1 MVNPKRVSAVTTAYR
16 TKTLTD
22 VQAPS
27 LSNTERDRLTVEL
40 LIDAASGDDIS
51 RRAAR
56 DQAVE
61 LNLPLAR
68 YLAGTYQGR
77 GIALEDLQ
85 QVASLGLLKAVR
97 GFSAE
102 RATSFAAYAIPTI
115 RGELRKHFRDAGW
128 TVRPPR
134 RIQELQARIRTTEAE
149 LVQRL
154 QRSPSVQELAEEL
167 EIEIDAV
174 LEATSVDSCFTP
186 YSLDAPVPVENG
198 SSSSVQ
204 AELGTWDPEFASAEA
219 RLVLAPAIRRLRTRD
234 RTVLQLR
241 FVEGLTQQEIGDRVG
256 VSQMQVS
263 RILNR
268 VLAELRDSILG
279 RAA

>member
-1 MVNPKRVSAVTTAYR
+1 VTTEYR

-22 VQAPS
+22 VQVKG
-27 LSNTERDRLTVEL
+27 LSNSERDRLTVEL
-40 LIDAASGDDIS
+40 LVEAGSGDDFG

-56 DQAVE
+56 DRAVE
-61 LNLPLAR
+61 LNLGLAR
-68 YLAGTYQGR
+68 YLASRYQGR

-85 QVASLGLLKAVR
+85 QVASMGLVKAVR
-97 GFSAE
+97 GFSPE
-102 RATSFAAYAIPTI
+102 RANSFAAYAIPTI

-134 RIQELQARIRTTEAE
+134 RIQELQARVRATEAE

-154 QRSPSVQELAEEL
+154 QRSPSVRELAEEL
-167 EIEIDAV
+167 DIEIDAV

-186 YSLDAPVPVENG
+186 WSLDAPVRVENG
-198 SSSSVQ
+198 S
-204 AELGTWDPEFASAEA
+204 ATAPADLGDWDPDFDSAEA
-219 RLVLAPAIRRLRTRD
+219 RLVLEPAIRGLRSRD

-268 VLAELRDSILG
+268 VLGELRVSILG
-279 RAA
+279 AAA

>member
-1 MVNPKRVSAVTTAYR
+1 VTTEHR
-16 TKTLTD
+16 TSTLTD
-22 VQAPS
+22 DQTGS
-27 LSNTERDRLTVEL
+27 LSNAERDRLTVQL
-40 LIDAASGDDIS
+40 LVEATSGDDLS
-51 RRAAR
+51 RRIAR
-56 DQAVE
+56 DRAVE

-85 QVASLGLLKAVR
+85 QVASLGLLKAAR

-102 RATSFAAYAIPTI
+102 RANSFAAYAIPTI

-134 RIQELQARIRTTEAE
+134 RIQELQARIRAAEAD

-154 QRSPSVQELAEEL
+154 QRSPSVRELAEEL

-186 YSLDAPVPVENG
+186 YSLDAPVPSASG
-198 SSSSVQ
+198 SSSGVQ
-204 AELGTWDPEFASAEA
+204 ADFGDWDPEFASAEA
-219 RLVLAPAIRRLRTRD
+219 RLMLAPAIRGLRERD
-234 RTVLQLR
+234 RTILQLR
-241 FVEGLTQQEIGDRVG
+241 FVEGLTQQQIGEQVG

-268 VLAELRDSILG
+268 VLAELRASILG
-279 RAA
+279 AAA

>member
-1 MVNPKRVSAVTTAYR
+1 VTTAYR
-16 TKTLTD
+16 TKTLTN
-22 VQAPS
+22 VQAPG
-27 LSNTERDRLTVEL
+27 LSNTERDRLTIDL
-40 LIDAASGDDIS
+40 LIAASSGDDELS

-56 DQAVE
+56 DRAVE

-68 YLAGTYQGR
+68 YLAGAYQGR

-97 GFSAE
+97 GFSPD
-102 RATSFAAYAIPTI
+102 RANSFAAYAIPTI

-134 RIQELQARIRTTEAE
+134 RIQELQARIRATEAE

-154 QRSPSVQELAEEL
+154 RRTPSVRELAEEL

-186 YSLDAPVPVENG
+186 YSLDAPLPTDHG
-198 SSSSVQ
+198 SSSSIQ
-204 AELGTWDPEFASAEA
+204 ADLGDWDPDFDSAEA
-219 RLVLAPAIRRLRTRD
+219 RLMLAPAIRALSNRD
-234 RTVLQLR
+234 RTVLELR
-241 FVEGLTQQEIGDRVG
+241 FVEGLTQQQIGERVG

-268 VLAELRDSILG
+268 VLAELRVSILG
-279 RAA
+279 SAA